1 MTSGAP
7 WSVKGIDPKAREIA
21 KDLARRSGMTLG
33 EWLNQ
38 VIYDDNAQTAPGA
51 PSLRAASAG
60 DRPASENRTPRR
72 GGDDLERVLAALQ
85 DLSERFDASVQDQA
99 EMSARFEHAL
109 ADLQTD
115 QTRVAERLRAV
126 EQGGPGAAADGKIET
141 LRALEGAL
149 NKVAGHLATGESRQ
163 REAMAVMRKE
173 LGEEI
178 VRVADQVNRKVLEV
192 ENRGADAIAQVGA
205 EVTRVGTAVEQR
217 LRRADDAQAEA
228 LEKLGGEIARITER
242 LSERIAAAERRAS
255 AAVDGV
261 GEQIAR
267 VTDRIHARQERSESE
282 LVDRMRQSEERT
294 AKLLEEARQTIDRRL
309 LRVGVAAVEEPPVAS
324 AFADRWTPVD
334 AVTAEAAEPAPAQAM
349 APAEAAA
356 PASVEAIEEEG
367 VDAESI
373 LEAPPYDGLVD
384 DAAAEADYADADDED
399 HDKPP
404 GAIGLNA
411 RALTLTADADFA
423 ASDDLAAL
431 EALAK
436 AIGVHESPTED
447 EPWNEPPVFERLRAS
462 APADEAEVLRPS
474 ARDLIA
480 QARAVAFAE
489 PAVAQAEDG
498 EAEAELEDTAIPFSS
513 LSARR
518 SKPSHSMRGVLLAGG
533 AAASIGLAATGYVA
547 LHQDMIPGFAPPA
560 ATSKQIP
567 VGPPSSPAAAPAPQ
581 AAPTP
586 QSAVALA
593 TPPAAK
599 PDAADPAA
607 MFADALTRVDAGDP
621 SGVALLRT
629 AANLGNA
636 PAQRRLGKL
645 YEDGGAGV
653 AKDPVE
659 GRRWT
664 VRAAA
669 NGDARAMHNLGLDY
683 YEGSGGP
690 KSLTSAAEWFGRAAQ
705 LGLRDSQYNLARF
718 YEAGLGVQR
727 DLPMAYRWYLIAG
740 RAGDTEAAARGAAL
754 KSQLTAE
761 ESARAESMAN
771 AFRPDPSAPAE
782 SLRAGLQGANAKQLA
797 LAARVLSKLGYYKGA
812 DDGAPS
818 LALGQAIQA
827 FQRDRGLAQNG
838 RLSPELV
845 QTFANISQ

>member
-1 MTSGAP
+1 
-7 WSVKGIDPKAREIA
+7 VKGIDPKAREIA

-38 VIYDDNAQTAPGA
+38 VIYEDNAQTAPGA
-51 PSLRAASAG
+51 PSQRAGSAVE
-60 DRPASENRTPRR
+60 RPASENRTPRR
-72 GGDDLERVLAALQ
+72 GGDDLERVLSALR
-85 DLSERFDASVQDQA
+85 DLSERFDASIQEQA
-99 EMSARFEHAL
+99 ETSARFERAI

-115 QTRVAERLRAV
+115 QTRVAERLHAV
-126 EQGGPGAAADGKIET
+126 EQGGVGAASDGKIET

-149 NKVAGHLATGESRQ
+149 NKVAGHLASGENRQ

-173 LGEEI
+173 LGDEM

-205 EVTRVGTAVEQR
+205 EVTRVATAVEQR
-217 LRRADDAQAEA
+217 LRKADDAQAES

-309 LRVGVAAVEEPPVAS
+309 LRAGAPAAEEPPVSS
-324 AFADRWTPVD
+324 AFAGRWTPVD
-334 AVTAEAAEPAPAQAM
+334 DD
-349 APAEAAA
+349 PAEAAVA
-356 PASVEAIEEEG
+356 VEDEG
-367 VDAESI
+367 FDAESI
-373 LEAPPYDGLVD
+373 LEAPAYDGLVAG
-384 DAAAEADYADADDED
+384 AAADVDYLDVDDD
-399 HDKPP
+399 DSQDGPHKP
-404 GAIGLNA
+404 GVIGLNA
-411 RALTLTADADFA
+411 RAPTLIADPDFVA
-423 ASDDLAAL
+423 PDDLAAL
-431 EALAK
+431 DALAK
-436 AIGVHESPTED
+436 AIGADPAGDES
-447 EPWNEPPVFERLRAS
+447 WNEPPVFERVRAS
-462 APADEAEVLRPS
+462 PPTDEAEVLRPS
-474 ARDLIA
+474 ARNLIA
-480 QARAVAFAE
+480 EARAAAFAE
-489 PAVAQAEDG
+489 PAVIKIAER
-498 EAEAELEDTAIPFSS
+498 EAELAPEDAGVPFSS
-513 LSARR
+513 FSARR
-518 SKPSHSMRGVLLAGG
+518 SKPTHSMRGVLLAGG

-547 LHQDMIPGFAPPA
+547 LHPETIPGLVPAA

-581 AAPTP
+581 AA
-586 QSAVALA
+586 VALA
-593 TPPAAK
+593 TTPAPK
-599 PDAADPAA
+599 SDVVDPAGL
-607 MFADALTRVDAGDP
+607 FTDASAKVDAGDP
-621 SGVALLRT
+621 SGVAPLRT
-629 AANLGNA
+629 AANLGYA

-653 AKDPVE
+653 EKDPKE
-659 GRRWT
+659 GRLWT

-683 YEGSGGP
+683 YEGAGGP
-690 KSLTSAAEWFGRAAQ
+690 KSPSVAAEWFGRAAQ

-718 YEAGLGVQR
+718 YEAGIGVQR
-727 DLPMAYRWYLIAG
+727 DLPTAYRWYLIAG

-761 ESARAESMAN
+761 QSARAEAMAN
-771 AFRPDPSAPAE
+771 AFRPDPPAPPA
-782 SLRAGLQGANAKQLA
+782 SLTAGLESANAKQLA
-797 LAARVLSKLGYYKGA
+797 LAARALAKLGYYKGA

-818 LALGQAIQA
+818 QALGQAIQA

-838 RLSPELV
+838 QLSPELV